1 MTGAWLRITSSNS
14 RWITSFSFL
23 GEVAMIEQWMGLTI
37 GAAAL
42 LIAIPL
48 VISHYRREYRRGQ
61 LLRNLDHVD
70 WWYRPRGPK

>member
-1 MTGAWLRITSSNS
+1 MSEK
-14 RWITSFSFL
+14 WI
-23 GEVAMIEQWMGLTI
+23 GLTI

-48 VISHYRREYRRGQ
+48 VIGHYRREHRRGQ

-70 WWYRPRGPK
+70 WWYRTRGPK

>member
-1 MTGAWLRITSSNS
+1 
-14 RWITSFSFL
+14 
-23 GEVAMIEQWMGLTI
+23 MIERWMGLTI
-37 GAAAL
+37 GVAAL

-70 WWYRPRGPK
+70 WWYRTRGPK